1 MHKASAPVFVR
12 TLKNMLA
19 FIEKAE
25 ANAATRKFDPEVLLQ
40 QRLAPDMAPL
50 VRQFQ
55 FASDASKLAVARL
68 AGQTAP
74 SFPDTETTFAEIK
87 ERLKKTIEYIES
99 VPASAIDGSEER
111 EVVLKFPSGEMNFKG
126 LGYLTGFALP
136 NFFFHATTAYAILR
150 HNGVDLG
157 KRDFLGGA

>member
-1 MHKASAPVFVR
+1 MHKASALVFVR
-12 TLKNMLA
+12 TLNSMLS

-25 ANAATRKFDPEVLLQ
+25 ANAAARKFDPEVLLQ

-157 KRDFLGGA
+157 KRDFLGG